1 MADEQGSVFP
11 DPFDV
16 ETPEG
21 CEGWEEMYPYY
32 FLFSEDRADYE
43 RGKFWFQNR
52 YHLMD
57 PLRPFDMVTPEY
69 SYISIANRNN
79 RIFNLP
85 PSTGVDFRVVNGYGY
100 LGGCPIFDE
109 DRIHQ
114 RAEIFQQRAGQ
125 YYENWVDIDKE
136 WLEKTEAEIKKLE
149 ELQMPVLPELEDE
162 SVVRNRKPD
171 GIAVDLHRFFD
182 RLMEFKHSA
191 WHYHFEMVLIGFGAY
206 YTFFNF
212 CQQAFPEIDNH
223 TIAHMIMGIDTAT
236 NRPDAELK
244 RLAQVAV
251 DLRLDDAFRPVGS
264 VEEAKAVIEELR
276 GSEAGDRWLEEYE
289 ASKYPWFMM
298 NTGDGM
304 YSHDRTWI
312 DDPRMIVNGIQ
323 GYIGELRAGKDI
335 SRPQAE
341 QRAESDRIAHEYRA
355 LLESDDDR
363 KAFDDMLGLARTCQL
378 HLEGHKFYIEHW
390 WHGLFYNKVRE
401 LSAVFVEHG
410 FWDDVEDIFYL
421 HHSEVYQALYD
432 LMLSWAGEW
441 PARGPKYWPPII
453 ERRREIIE
461 RFKEWTP
468 PPALGPVPE
477 VVGDPVLAMLW
488 GIDGDMLREWAAPVD
503 ADTQQVRGTA
513 ASSGVVEG
521 PARVVNGVDQ
531 MDTVQEG
538 EILIA
543 PTTNPSWTPVFSRI
557 TACVADGGGMM
568 SHAAIV
574 CREHGLPA
582 IVGAGKATRVVTT
595 GQRVRVDGNTGILT
609 ILED

>member
-21 CEGWEEMYPYY
+21 CEGWQDMYPYY
-32 FLFSEDRADYE
+32 ATFNEDRAEYE

-57 PLRPFDMVTPEY
+57 PLKPFDLVTPEF

-85 PSTGVDFRVVNGYGY
+85 PSTGVDFRIVNGYGY
-100 LGGCPIFDE
+100 LGGCPVFDE
-109 DRIHQ
+109 DLIHQ
-114 RAEIFQQRAGQ
+114 RAEVFQQRAGH
-125 YYENWVDIDKE
+125 YFENWVEIDKE
-136 WLEKTEAEIKKLE
+136 WLQKTVAEIEKLE
-149 ELQMPVLPELEDE
+149 ALELPELPDLEDE
-162 SVVRNRKPD
+162 SVVMNHKAD
-171 GIAVDLHRFFD
+171 GVAVDFHRFFN

-191 WHYHFEMVLIGFGAY
+191 WHYHFELVLIGFGAY
-206 YTFFNF
+206 HTFFTF
-212 CQQAFPEIDNH
+212 CQQAFPEID
-223 TIAHMIMGIDTAT
+223 TQSIAKMIMGIDTAT
-236 NRPDAELK
+236 NRPDTELK

-251 DLRLDDAFRPVGS
+251 DLDLDDVFSGGS
-264 VEEAKAVIEELR
+264 GHDVFEQL
-276 GSEAGDRWLEEYE
+276 GTTDAGRQWLDEYE
-289 ASKYPWFMM
+289 KSKYPWFMM

-304 YSHDRTWI
+304 YSHDRTWM
-312 DDPRMIVNGIQ
+312 DDPRMIVNGIA
-323 GYIGELRAGKDI
+323 GYIGELRAGKDLA
-335 SRPQAE
+335 RPQE
-341 QRAESDRIAHEYRA
+341 QQRAESDRIAQEYRA
-355 LLESDDDR
+355 LLPSDDER

-390 WHGLFYNKVRE
+390 WHGLFYNKVRD
-401 LSAVFVEHG
+401 LSRVFVEHG
-410 FWDDVEDIFYL
+410 FWEDVEDIFYL
-421 HHSEVYQALYD
+421 HHKDVYEALHD
-432 LMLSWAGEW
+432 LLLSWAGEW

-461 RFKEWTP
+461 RFREWTP
-468 PPALGPVPE
+468 PPALGPVPD
-477 VVGDPVLAMLW
+477 VVGDPVLSMLW
-488 GIDGDMLREWAAPVD
+488 GIDGETLREWAAPVD
-503 ADTQQVRGTA
+503 EDTRQVRGTA

-521 PARVVNGVDQ
+521 LARVVHGVDQ

-538 EILIA
+538 EILVA

-557 TACVADGGGMM
+557 AACVADGGGMM

-574 CREHGLPA
+574 CREHGVPA
-582 IVGAGKATRVVTT
+582 IVGAGKATRVVQT

-609 ILED
+609 IL